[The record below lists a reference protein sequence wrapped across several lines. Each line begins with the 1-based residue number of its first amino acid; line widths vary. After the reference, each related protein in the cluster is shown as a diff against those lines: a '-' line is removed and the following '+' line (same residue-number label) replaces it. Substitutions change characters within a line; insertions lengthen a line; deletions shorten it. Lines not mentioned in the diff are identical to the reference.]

1 MHALCVLLQG
11 YGSGQIQLDLERLVG
26 QGGDAVGAKYLEI
39 ISSAL
44 MQRYLKFMA
53 GVHLWCVVVLL
64 ACPQWFLAGDTKAE

>member
-1 MHALCVLLQG
+1 MCVLLQG
-11 YGSGQIQLDLERLVG
+11 YGSGQIQLDLDRLLG

-53 GVHLWCVVVLL
+53 GVHVWSGVVLL
-64 ACPQWFLAGDTKAE
+64 ASPQWFLAGDA